1 VACCARSNFGLKNAF
16 HVAKVKPVNDSVTDL
31 KHFQGRIFMPD
42 PFAVKDC
49 ALIAIATGERANDLR
64 ELRDR
69 LETTRPGCIYYHF
82 WGGLLRPSFDDPEY
96 QNDFAVWANH
106 GIHDRFLAER
116 LSLVDPTDF
125 DDLEDLRRE
134 LIEIIEERLDENEL
148 VSWTATHQQFQF
160 VRSQIVVFD
169 TGIRVSKPEELKE
182 LLPQLTVGS
191 VFYHF
196 VDARRR
202 TADKKDDFSEWL
214 MGFGDTYD
222 VLLEQIASLDPYFK
236 SLTELRTQLGD
247 IFKEYMYT

>member
-1 VACCARSNFGLKNAF
+1 
-16 HVAKVKPVNDSVTDL
+16 
-31 KHFQGRIFMPD
+31 MPD

-82 WGGLLRPSFDDPEY
+82 WGGLLRSRFDDPEY
-96 QNDFAVWANH
+96 QNDFAVWAYH
-106 GIHDRFLAER
+106 GLRDRFLAER
-116 LSLVDPTDF
+116 LALVDPTDF

-148 VSWTATHQQFQF
+148 VSWTSAHQPFQF
-160 VRSQIVVFD
+160 IRSQIVVFD
-169 TGIRVSKPEELKE
+169 TGIRISNPKELKE
-182 LLPQLTVGS
+182 LIPQLTVGS

-202 TADKKDDFSEWL
+202 TPNKIDDFSEWL
-214 MGFGDTYD
+214 IGFADNYD
-222 VLLEQIASLDPYFK
+222 ELFEQIASLDPYFK
-236 SLTELRTQLGD
+236 SLTELRAQLGD
-247 IFKEYMYT
+247 IFKEYVYT

>member
-1 VACCARSNFGLKNAF
+1 M
-16 HVAKVKPVNDSVTDL
+16 T
-31 KHFQGRIFMPD
+31 D

-96 QNDFAVWANH
+96 QNDFAVWSYH
-106 GIHDRFLAER
+106 GLHDRFLAER
-116 LSLVDPTDF
+116 LALVDPTDF

-148 VSWTATHQQFQF
+148 VSWSAAHQQFQF
-160 VRSQIVVFD
+160 IRSQIVVFD
-169 TGIRVSKPEELKE
+169 TRIRISKPEELKK
-182 LLPQLTVGS
+182 LIPQFTVGS

-202 TADKKDDFSEWL
+202 TLNRNDDFSQWI
-214 MGFGDTYD
+214 MGFEDTYD
-222 VLLEQIASLDPYFK
+222 ELLEQIASLDPYFK
-236 SLTELRTQLGD
+236 SLTELRAQLGE
-247 IFKEYMYT
+247 IFEEYLVT